1 MSYRILLVL
10 LAGLS
15 MFGSAAHSQSIGVA
29 RANDFNQGNQSS
41 PLAQIKIT
49 GGLLIDYVNNEF
61 GYQDPTTIGSYTN
74 YGSFS
79 AMFTAL
85 SGVVTSSAKWI
96 YDSTGTLVEIPA
108 NTVAEPCYG
117 GDGELRGICWEN
129 AVTNA
134 LLQSATFTSA
144 TWTKTNVAVAAAA
157 RTAPTGTLVASTLT
171 ENGAAGTHQII
182 QSITKAASALTYTAS
197 CWFAPGAG
205 DRVPYVY
212 VDDNAGNG
220 AYAIFNYDYTSDLL
234 PTAVGVGTPF
244 TTLAP
249 HLQAGGLVAADRTS
263 PYGYVRVGL
272 TFTTNTAVTLRVAFG
287 LSDGTNLSYTGDNTS
302 SLAIWGCQAQ
312 QNTAGSVQTSTVMS
326 SYIPTTTV
334 TAARVVD
341 RIKMSIP
348 TNLQSRSAYSFL
360 LDVRLPDA
368 AQNVSNVFMA
378 MENAANTKRITLV
391 QNNVNVLNTFS
402 MQLVDSQTATVTAGG
417 PLSTFSQGFGIA
429 AIAKPGANW
438 IRNTGQSTKT
448 STATTFPTDPLT
460 ILQLA
465 SYSTGVTFTS
475 NSALTQMA
483 IFADALSTQIMTNL
497 LFPLPPYNPDAN
509 FPPNYFTQAML
520 SSVYPGWEVWRSARL
535 PTSDAEPNTTYPWY
549 PVTAVYGQDLLTPKS
564 STSTTAAFAALPWGN
579 RCNLCRA
586 TFTGTGS
593 GTNLTVTSVTG
604 TIVPG
609 YVLFGTGTVANT
621 IIVSQTSGVP
631 GGAGVYV
638 TSKATTSS
646 AAALSAGGPANM
658 KPNSASGTVF
668 FTSNGNQ
675 ARVNFTTYDKADAA
689 MYAQLLYMNG
699 YPAHASGACPAG
711 STVGAFTGTGSGT
724 NLTVTSLNAAGF
736 LWPGYILNGT
746 GVPAGTKIVSQTS
759 GTPGGEGVYVTDNAT
774 TSSGDALT
782 ATSIIRYCGYL
793 DVTAAYGIPDINVV
807 SYTTAKAAPDIYFPN
822 TTTMAGVNYSTVD
835 DWVFLHNS
843 TLAGGTNQIWGVLC
857 DCEMFDNRLASRN
870 TANMIEFANIT
881 RAAGY
886 KYAVVSDGLLGA
898 GLNGGFCGIGATA
911 NNCDMGANGN
921 LNAIV
926 TNVDQF
932 LISVGLPPPKGY
944 TFATSMTKYWSMIG
958 APGTFPQGHVI
969 LQFVLGAWPAGTSVR
984 NATDA
989 RAFAIANNVGGVV
1002 LAPVFAQMGGSATR
1016 CTNQKIQTL
1025 LFGTFTSPMD
1035 PGCQP

>member
-1 MSYRILLVL
+1 MSYRILLAL
-10 LAGLS
+10 LTGLS
-15 MFGSAAHSQSIGVA
+15 FLGGAAHSQSIGVA

-41 PLAQIKIT
+41 PIAQIKIT

-85 SGVVTSSAKWI
+85 SGVVTSSEKWI
-96 YDSTGTLVEIPA
+96 YDATGTLVQTSA

-129 AVTNA
+129 AATND

-144 TWTKTNVAVAAAA
+144 TWTKTNVTATAAA

-171 ENGAAGTHQII
+171 ENGAAGNHQII
-182 QSITKAASALTYTAS
+182 QNITKAASALTYTAS

-220 AYAIFNYDYTSDLL
+220 AYAIFNFDYTSDLL
-234 PTAVGVGTPF
+234 PTPVGVGTSF
-244 TTLAP
+244 TTLAA

-272 TFTTNTAVTLRVAFG
+272 TFTTNTATTLRVAFG

-312 QNTAGSVQTSTVMS
+312 QNTVGSVQTSTVMS

-334 TAARVVD
+334 TAARVID
-341 RIKMSIP
+341 QIKMSIP

-368 AQNVSNVFMA
+368 AQNVNNVFMA

-391 QNNVNVLNTFS
+391 QNNVNVANTFS
-402 MQLVDSQTATVTAGG
+402 MQLVDSSTASVTTGG
-417 PLSTFSQGFGIA
+417 PLSTFNQGFGIA
-429 AIAKPGANW
+429 AVAKPGANW

-448 STATTFPTDPLT
+448 STSATFPSDPLT

-465 SYSTGVTFTS
+465 SYSTGATLTS
-475 NSALTQMA
+475 NSALTQLA

-535 PTSDAEPNTTYPWY
+535 PTSDAESNATYPWY
-549 PVTAVYGQDLLTPKS
+549 PVTAVYGQSVLS
-564 STSTTAAFAALPWGN
+564 HHASTSTTVAAAALAWGN

-586 TFTGTGS
+586 AFTGTGS
-593 GTNLTVTSVTG
+593 GTALTVTGVTG
-604 TIVPG
+604 TIVAG
-609 YVLFGTGTVANT
+609 YAVFGTGVAMGT
-621 IIVSQTSGVP
+621 TIVSQTSGTP

-638 TSKATTSS
+638 TSQATTSS
-646 AAALSAGGPANM
+646 GASLTAGGIANM
-658 KPNSASGTVF
+658 KPNSAAGTVF

-689 MYAQLLYMNG
+689 MYAQLLYLNG

-711 STVGAFTGTGSGT
+711 STVGTFTGTGSGT
-724 NLTVTSLNAAGF
+724 NLTVTALNAGGF
-736 LWPGYILNGT
+736 LWPGYIVAGT
-746 GVPAGTKIVSQTS
+746 GVPVGTVIVSQTS
-759 GTPGGEGVYVTDNAT
+759 GTPGGAGVYVTDNAT

-782 ATSIIRYCGYL
+782 VTSIIRYCGYL
-793 DVTAAYGIPDINVV
+793 DVTAAYGIPDANVV
-807 SYTTAKAAPDIYFPN
+807 SYTTAKANPDFYFPN
-822 TTTMAGVNYSTVD
+822 TTTQAGVSYSTVD
-835 DWVFLHNS
+835 DWVFLHDA

-857 DCEMFDNRLASRN
+857 DCEMSDGRLASRN
-870 TANMIEFANIT
+870 TANMIEFSNIT

-886 KYAVVSDGLLGA
+886 RYAVVSNGLLGA
-898 GLNGGFCGIGATA
+898 GQNGGFCGIGATT

-921 LNAIV
+921 LNPIV

-932 LISVGLPPPKGY
+932 FISAGSPAPTGY
-944 TFATSMTKYWSMIG
+944 TFATSLTKYWSMIG
-958 APGTFPQGHVI
+958 APGSFPQGHVI
-969 LQFVLGAWPAGTSVR
+969 LQFVLGAWPAGTTVR
-984 NATDA
+984 NASEA

-1002 LAPVFAQMGGSATR
+1002 IAPVFAQMGGSATR
-1016 CTNQKIQTL
+1016 CTNQKIQVL